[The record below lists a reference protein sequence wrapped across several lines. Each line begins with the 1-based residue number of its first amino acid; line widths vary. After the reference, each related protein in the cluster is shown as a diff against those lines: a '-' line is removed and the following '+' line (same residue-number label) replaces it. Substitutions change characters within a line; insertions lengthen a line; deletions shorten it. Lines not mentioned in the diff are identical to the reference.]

1 MVLPAAPVQYSS
13 RDGERS
19 YHPDRELYYVTGATE
34 PGTTAVLTGG
44 EEPRTILF
52 VRDRDAEAELW
63 SGERLGVDGSNERFS
78 PDECHPLS
86 ELPARLPELLDQ
98 GRTIHYRLGRS
109 DALEGMVLE
118 ALHRARSRGPRTG
131 TGPRGILDP
140 GEILDDLRLLKD
152 AYEVETIRRA
162 VEITLA
168 GHRAAAGAIAPGVGE
183 WVVEGALDGTFRSMG
198 GAGPAFETIVGSGRN
213 ACVLHYVANRGV
225 IGTDQPVLVDAGAEY
240 GLYAGDV
247 TRTFPSGGRFTGPQR
262 EVYQLVDAARRAAVA
277 TIAPGVTVADVHDAA
292 ARVLAEG
299 LTALGVLEGTADEIL
314 EREGHKAY
322 YPHRTSHW
330 LGLDVHDPGDY
341 ALGGLPRTLQPGM
354 VLTVEPGLYFRQ
366 DAAEVGTFSGIGV
379 RIEDDVLVT
388 DSGHEV
394 LTAALPTEI
403 GEVEALTGASR

>member
-1 MVLPAAPVQYSS
+1 
-13 RDGERS
+13 
-19 YHPDRELYYVTGATE
+19 
-34 PGTTAVLTGG
+34 
-44 EEPRTILF
+44 
-52 VRDRDAEAELW
+52 
-63 SGERLGVDGSNERFS
+63 
-78 PDECHPLS
+78 
-86 ELPARLPELLDQ
+86 
-98 GRTIHYRLGRS
+98 
-109 DALEGMVLE
+109 
-118 ALHRARSRGPRTG
+118 
-131 TGPRGILDP
+131 
-140 GEILDDLRLLKD
+140 
-152 AYEVETIRRA
+152 
-162 VEITLA
+162 
-168 GHRAAAGAIAPGVGE
+168 
-183 WVVEGALDGTFRSMG
+183 MG